1 MNIEQQ
7 IADYKPYN
15 EQEAHDQ
22 AVMRQLLAT
31 QPDLFT
37 RENEVAHM
45 TASSWLLN
53 ATHDKVLMI
62 YHNIYH
68 SWAWT
73 AVMRTETET
82 FWRLRSARRWRR
94 PA

>member
-68 SWAWT
+68 S
-73 AVMRTETET
+73 TETET

>member
-37 RENEVAHM
+37 RENQVAHM
-45 TASSWLLN
+45 NS
-53 ATHDKVLMI
+53 VI
-62 YHNIYH
+62 V
-68 SWAWT
+68 
-73 AVMRTETET
+73 AVERH
-82 FWRLRSARRWRR
+82 AR
-94 PA
+94 

>member
-37 RENEVAHM
+37 RENQVAHM
-45 TASSWLLN
+45 TRGRGR
-53 ATHDKVLMI
+53 
-62 YHNIYH
+62 
-68 SWAWT
+68 

>member
-37 RENEVAHM
+37 RENQVAHM
-45 TASSWLLN
+45 TASSW
-53 ATHDKVLMI
+53 
-62 YHNIYH
+62 
-68 SWAWT
+68 
-73 AVMRTETET
+73 
-82 FWRLRSARRWRR
+82 R

>member
-37 RENEVAHM
+37 RENQGH
-45 TASSWLLN
+45 
-53 ATHDKVLMI
+53 HGC
-62 YHNIYH
+62 
-68 SWAWT
+68 
-73 AVMRTETET
+73 
-82 FWRLRSARRWRR
+82 
-94 PA
+94 

>member
-37 RENEVAHM
+37 RENQVAHM

-73 AVMRTETET
+73 GGHAETET

>member
-37 RENEVAHM
+37 RENQVSHM

-53 ATHDKVLMI
+53 ATHDKVLI
-62 YHNIYH
+62 TFI
-68 SWAWT
+68 T
-73 AVMRTETET
+73 RGRGRAVMRTETET

>member
-37 RENEVAHM
+37 RESGGAYDSVIVAVERH
-45 TASSWLLN
+45 
-53 ATHDKVLMI
+53 
-62 YHNIYH
+62 
-68 SWAWT
+68 
-73 AVMRTETET
+73 
-82 FWRLRSARRWRR
+82 AR
-94 PA
+94 

>member
-31 QPDLFT
+31 QPDLLQE
-37 RENEVAHM
+37 R
-45 TASSWLLN
+45 
-53 ATHDKVLMI
+53 I
-62 YHNIYH
+62 
-68 SWAWT
+68 
-73 AVMRTETET
+73 
-82 FWRLRSARRWRR
+82 RWRI
-94 PA
+94 